1 MRVQVSKSKN
11 SESLYIS
18 KAVRIDGKSTSK
30 VVERLG
36 TLEEVKQKAQGQD
49 PYEWARERAQVLTE
63 QEKNQAREVL
73 VKFSPHKQIPANQQV
88 SFNGGYLFLQQLYYQ
103 LGLDKI
109 CATIQSQYKTT
120 FDLNAVLSQLI
131 YSRILFPGS
140 KLRAFHKKDK
150 YLETP
155 SLELQH
161 FYRALGILAKENDAI
176 QAQLYKNSRKVVDR
190 NTRILYYDCTNFFFE
205 IEQEDPFRK
214 YGKSKENRPNPIVQM
229 GLFIDGN
236 GVPLA
241 FDLSSGNT
249 NEQGTLK
256 PLEKKILQ
264 DFSLSKMVICTDAGL
279 SSTENR
285 KFNNVQN
292 RAFITTQ
299 SVKKLKKHLKD
310 WALGQTGWKI
320 AGGSSSKEYTL
331 KEIEALGAKEKTFF
345 KERWIHEDG
354 LEQRMIVSYSLKY
367 KEYQENIR
375 QRQVERAEKFIQS
388 GQKLPKKKNP
398 NDVKRFIKRTSVTQ
412 EGEKAEK
419 DVLSL
424 DASVIEEEARYDGFY
439 AVCTNLNDPVEAII
453 QVNHQRWEIEETFRI
468 MKSEFDAR
476 PVYLSREDRIRAHF
490 ITCFMA
496 MMIFRLLE
504 KRLDSPD
511 SYCEIIETLREM
523 NFYQITGEGVIPTY
537 TRTDLTDRLHE
548 QAGFRTDYQI
558 LPQKSLKKIF
568 KQTKSG
574 NITTF

>member
-1 MRVQVSKSKN
+1 M
-11 SESLYIS
+11 
-18 KAVRIDGKSTSK
+18 
-30 VVERLG
+30 
-36 TLEEVKQKAQGQD
+36 
-49 PYEWARERAQVLTE
+49 
-63 QEKNQAREVL
+63 
-73 VKFSPHKQIPANQQV
+73 
-88 SFNGGYLFLQQLYYQ
+88 
-103 LGLDKI
+103 
-109 CATIQSQYKTT
+109 
-120 FDLNAVLSQLI
+120 
-131 YSRILFPGS
+131 
-140 KLRAFHKKDK
+140 
-150 YLETP
+150 
-155 SLELQH
+155 
-161 FYRALGILAKENDAI
+161 
-176 QAQLYKNSRKVVDR
+176 
-190 NTRILYYDCTNFFFE
+190 
-205 IEQEDPFRK
+205 
-214 YGKSKENRPNPIVQM
+214 
-229 GLFIDGN
+229 
-236 GVPLA
+236 
-241 FDLSSGNT
+241 
-249 NEQGTLK
+249 
-256 PLEKKILQ
+256 
-264 DFSLSKMVICTDAGL
+264 
-279 SSTENR
+279 
-285 KFNNVQN
+285 
-292 RAFITTQ
+292 
-299 SVKKLKKHLKD
+299 KD

-320 AGGSSSKEYTL
+320 VGDSSSKEYTL
-331 KEIEALGAKEKTFF
+331 REVDALGAKKQTFF

-367 KEYQENIR
+367 KEYQEKIR
-375 QRQVERAEKFIQS
+375 QRQVERAEKLIQS
-388 GQKLPKKKNP
+388 GQKLPKKKNS

-424 DASVIEEEARYDGFY
+424 DTSVIEEEARYDGFY
-439 AVCTNLNDPVEAII
+439 AVCTNLNDPVEKII